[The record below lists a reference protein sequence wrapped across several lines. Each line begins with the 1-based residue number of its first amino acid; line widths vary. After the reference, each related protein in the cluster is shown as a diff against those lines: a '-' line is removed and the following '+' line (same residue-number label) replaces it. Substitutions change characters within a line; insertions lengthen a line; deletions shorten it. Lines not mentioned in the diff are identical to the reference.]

1 MREMDKI
8 NEIYEHFHPDEKTF
22 VDRAWEWVIRA
33 AERHEL
39 RRTDFLDPRQAHI
52 LFTLA
57 NRHPDAAIRLDG
69 GAADA
74 ERRRA
79 LIAPDYRV
87 LDAEDIGIAVLA
99 IDSED
104 RRIAELDHGDYLG
117 ALLGLGIK
125 RDKIG
130 DLHVRPDGCHA
141 LIAEEIGD
149 FLVGHLKQVHRADVS
164 ASVLPLS
171 ALQVTKQELAE
182 TTLSVASM
190 RLDGIASDVFRL
202 SRTKIVEPIRA
213 GRCRVNW
220 KTEEDPST
228 PLRPGDVVSMKGFGR
243 FRVIEVEGVSKSGR
257 TRVRIG
263 KFV

>member
-1 MREMDKI
+1 MTRL
-8 NEIYEHFHPDEKTF
+8 NEIYEHFHPDEKNF
-22 VDRAWEWVIRA
+22 VDRAWEWVSRA

-52 LFTLA
+52 LFALA
-57 NRHPDAAIRLDG
+57 NRHPDAAVRLDG
-69 GAADA
+69 GTANA

-87 LDAEDIGIAVLA
+87 LDAEDMGIAVLA
-99 IDSED
+99 IDSD
-104 RRIAELDHGDYLG
+104 DKRMSELDHGDYLG

-130 DLHVRPDGCHA
+130 DLHVRADGCHA
-141 LIAEEIGD
+141 LVAEEIAE
-149 FLVGHLKQVHRADVS
+149 FLVGHLKQVHRADVTT
-164 ASVLPLS
+164 SVLPLS
-171 ALQVTKQELAE
+171 ALRESKQELSE
-182 TTLSVASM
+182 MMLSVASM

-220 KTEEDPST
+220 KTEEDPSA
-228 PLRPGDVVSMKGFGR
+228 PLRAGDVVSMKGFGR
-243 FRVIEVEGVSKSGR
+243 FRVMEVEGLSKSGR
-257 TRVRIG
+257 TRVRVG